1 MGAAHN
7 YRSGVLNMSD
17 KFICTKCKTEMRPFN
32 RIVDKIKARTYMI
45 YKCPK
50 CGNQLKVK
58 DKKPIF
64 PEGTVI
70 PKKSR
75 GNDLEKWAKGKGYLN
90 RTIMICRKYSGRSKW
105 IM

>member
-1 MGAAHN
+1 MTQPH
-7 YRSGVLNMSD
+7 
-17 KFICTKCKTEMRPFN
+17 CTKCNMDMVPFN

-50 CGNQLKVK
+50 CGHQLKVK

-70 PKKSR
+70 PKKPR
-75 GNDLEKWAKGKGYLN
+75 GNDLEKWARGKGYLN
-90 RTIMICRKYSGRSKW
+90 TMIIVITKKSTKWFRS
-105 IM
+105 